1 MSDQQI
7 QCSDCGNAF
16 VFTDAER
23 TFYDSK
29 GLASPP
35 KRCVPCRKARKL
47 SSPDRRPGGGGAG
60 GPPRGRNGG
69 GSERAWGGGMGGARA
84 GARASSEGRGWGKPN
99 FPRTFADRAPIG
111 QAQTAPRGRGPHFS
125 GSQMREPQ
133 AKPNRPASVKAP
145 PTPRPARPKFD
156 ITCGACGTSAQVPF
170 RPLEGRDVFCQP
182 CYRARRGLP
191 AVETGLVTTGL
202 VTGLADGLVDGG
214 HETDDGE
221 RTTD

>member
-35 KRCVPCRKARKL
+35 KRCAPCRKARKL
-47 SSPDRRPGGGGAG
+47 ASPDRSAGGGGG
-60 GPPRGRNGG
+60 SPRGRNGG
-69 GSERAWGGGMGGARA
+69 SGGERRGGSSMGGSRGGGPRA
-84 GARASSEGRGWGKPN
+84 PSEGRGWGKPS
-99 FPRTFADRAPIG
+99 FTRSSSDRAPTR
-111 QAQTAPRGRGPHFS
+111 QVPATARGRGAPFG
-125 GSQMREPQ
+125 GSRAEEPR
-133 AKPNRPASVKAP
+133 ARPTPPATVKAP
-145 PTPRPARPKFD
+145 ATPRPTRPKFD
-156 ITCGACGTSAQVPF
+156 ITCGACGTTAQVPF

-191 AVETGLVTTGL
+191 AVEA
-202 VTGLADGLVDGG
+202 TGLAVDVLVPDAVEGSLVT
-214 HETDDGE
+214 EKGE
-221 RTTD
+221 STG